1 MKMNIKDEDT
11 QILINHYIGKA
22 LNTKVTIK
30 PDRTEIYIIATSGN
44 VTQVSIY
51 HNSGDVTV
59 L

>member
-1 MKMNIKDEDT
+1 MNMNIKDEDT
-11 QILINHYIGKA
+11 QVLINHYIGKA

-30 PDRTEIYIIATSGN
+30 PNLTLIYIIALSGN

-51 HNSGDVTV
+51 HNSGDVTI